1 MKLEGKVALVTGA
14 GRGLGR
20 AYALR
25 LASLG
30 ADVVINDIDLN
41 SAAVYNERLTAPSV
55 TDEVQALG
63 RRSIGI
69 QTDVNNKAAVNSM
82 IAQTIDEFGRIDV
95 LVCNAGGVVGTQETS
110 LASQVSE
117 EDFDATLGM
126 NLRGTVFCCQA
137 AIPHMRSNGSGKII
151 NVSSEY
157 ALRSSRGGKVAAY
170 GVAKAAIIGYT
181 MYLAEEVGQYGICVN
196 AIAPGYIQTAM
207 AIAELGEAGGY
218 AEAATGVALRR
229 WGTTE
234 DCAKV
239 IEFLSTDLSDYVTG
253 QVIVIDGGLSLL
265 DPLG

>member
-1 MKLEGKVALVTGA
+1 VKLAGKVALVTGA

-41 SAAVYNERLTAPSV
+41 SAAVYEEKLTAPNV
-55 TDEVQALG
+55 MDEVRALG

-69 QTDVNNKAAVNSM
+69 QADVGRKTEVDAM
-82 IAQTIDEFGRIDV
+82 FTQIIDELGRLDI
-95 LVCNAGGVVGTQETS
+95 LVCNAGGLAGTQEES
-110 LASQVSE
+110 LASTVSE
-117 EDFDATLGM
+117 DDFNATLAM
-126 NLRGTVFCCQA
+126 NLHGVVFCCQA
-137 AIPHMRSNGSGKII
+137 AIPHMRANGGGKIV

-157 ALRSSRGGKVAAY
+157 AMRSSRGGKYAAY
-170 GVAKAAIIGYT
+170 GTAKAAIIGYT
-181 MYLAEEVGQYGICVN
+181 MFLAEEVGQYGINVN
-196 AIAPGYIQTAM
+196 AIAPGYILTSM
-207 AIAELGEAGGY
+207 AVAELGDQEGY
-218 AEAATGVALRR
+218 ESADGVALRR

-239 IEFLSTDLSDYVTG
+239 IEFLCTDLSNYITG
-253 QVIVIDGGLSLL
+253 QVIMVDGGLSLL

>member
-1 MKLEGKVALVTGA
+1 MKLVGKVALVTGA

-20 AYALR
+20 AYARR
-25 LASLG
+25 LAALG
-30 ADVVINDIDLN
+30 ADVVVNDIDLN
-41 SAAVYNERLTAPSV
+41 SAAVYGEQLTASSV
-55 TDEVQALG
+55 TEEVLALG

-69 QTDVNNKAAVNSM
+69 QADVNNKSQVNAM
-82 IAQTIDEFGRIDV
+82 VEQTIDEWGRLDI
-95 LVCNAGGVVGTQETS
+95 LVCNAGGVGGTLEGS
-110 LASQVSE
+110 FASNVSE
-117 EDFDATLGM
+117 EEFDATLGM

-137 AIPHMRSNGSGKII
+137 AVPHMRSNGGGKIV

-157 ALRSSRGGKVAAY
+157 ALRSSRGGKLAAY
-170 GVAKAAIIGYT
+170 GTAKAAIIGYT
-181 MYLAEEVGQYGICVN
+181 MYLAEEVGQYGITVN

-207 AIAELGEAGGY
+207 AIAELGEAEGY
-218 AEAATGVALRR
+218 AEAAGGVALRR

-239 IEFLSTDLSDYVTG
+239 IEFLCTDLSDYVTG